1 MAVSLALL
9 HHGWH
14 WFLLPRGCCGF
25 RGGFGWWTHSQAGEE
40 KGLISAERVY
50 LGVFV
55 TCHSLVLFL
64 LSCLNVGAC
73 TLDPMVGAD
82 RSQSQPPASA
92 LCCSRRVF
100 VSSGALG
107 SKWTCRALI
116 HGCQVG
122 RVSVPHWGC
131 RMQRGAC
138 SWVLLSE
145 NHVSDNHE
153 LAQYEAS
160 PKAASA
166 AQQEYLRSRGYH
178 WLPTAP

>member
-1 MAVSLALL
+1 MA
-9 HHGWH
+9 
-14 WFLLPRGCCGF
+14 
-25 RGGFGWWTHSQAGEE
+25 
-40 KGLISAERVY
+40 
-50 LGVFV
+50 
-55 TCHSLVLFL
+55 LVLITPGL
-64 LSCLNVGAC
+64 LWVPRWVWVVDTFTGRRREGFDISRKGIFGCICHLPLPCLVLAIMCLNVGAC